1 MKKVV
6 INSCHGGFGLSHE
19 AVVRYA
25 ELKGFDLEIRPEVS
39 SLVPYSYYLNGE
51 YFYDRA
57 IDRDDPFLI
66 QVVEELGKLANDRFS
81 DLKIVEIPD
90 DVQWY
95 IEEYD
100 GVEHVSEVHR
110 IWD

>member
-39 SLVPYSYYLNGE
+39 SLVPYSWKLWECVCDVTARCEDWEILGGAE
-51 YFYDRA
+51 GK
-57 IDRDDPFLI
+57 
-66 QVVEELGKLANDRFS
+66 ELCNALATTIHKL
-81 DLKIVEIPD
+81 K
-90 DVQWY
+90 
-95 IEEYD
+95 
-100 GVEHVSEVHR
+100 GT
-110 IWD
+110 